1 MKKFLKYGCLSCLTL
16 LVLLVLFVA
25 WFWNMIRTVPQESKN
40 QQVRIA
46 KEVFEEHFGLEVIAV
61 EPDNQIWSEAGH
73 FNVTVTLKDGTLLD
87 LDDFQDGSPYTLTY
101 STTGSETVDSLL
113 TDILLNRSLN
123 RDFQVAV
130 YPFEDMKNLLL
141 RPEVHVMVDREKSLD
156 WHVYMDLAVEVD
168 QLDQAFFEEMT
179 KIKSLMTYHREH
191 ETIFDAYTIKP
202 EDQLEV
208 RERVNRLVDQGYF
221 KLYLNF
227 ALPALPADANIEEY
241 VNMEA
246 VKALPKHTR
255 IGLYDA
261 IHANSLVS
269 VEYQTSEFPAE

>member
-1 MKKFLKYGCLSCLTL
+1 MF
-16 LVLLVLFVA
+16 VLFDNLNFLILLAV
-25 WFWNMIRTVPQESKN
+25 WFWNMIRTIPQESKN

-61 EPDNQIWSEAGH
+61 ETDSQIWSEAGH

-87 LDDFQDGSPYTLTY
+87 LEDFQDGSPYTLTY

-123 RDFQVAV
+123 CDFQVAV
-130 YPFEDMKNLLL
+130 YPFDDMKNLLL
-141 RPEVHVMVDREKSLD
+141 RPEVYVMVDREKSLD

-168 QLDQAFFEEMT
+168 RLDQAFFEEMT

-227 ALPALPADANIEEY
+227 ALPDLPADAKIEEY

-261 IHANSLVS
+261 IHANALVS